1 MKKEIKISYDE
12 LVVGLL
18 LKFGSIDVNDILVAM
33 DMMGIKNFVSVND
46 SGIGK
51 YIKRNDKNRYVFDM
65 DMVNICYEMVE
76 DFYVVVRYFQGDVVR
91 KFLENVDI
99 FEFVL
104 RKIKVIGKVSL
115 NKYDVCF
122 SEFQQY
128 VINELKVKRFLTY
141 CYDDKDEGKYT
152 KITARGNLYLFMIDN
167 KGLVNNF
174 CNELRDMGYDDTL
187 IDAFLIVKNL
197 DGDIDDIRKSILNVE
212 SFLEFCDFYELNPYG
227 NKGDVKN
234 NEYMKVRKL

>member
-18 LKFGSIDVNDILVAM
+18 LKFGSIDVNDISVAM
-33 DMMGIKNFVSVND
+33 DMMGIKNFASVND

-65 DMVNICYEMVE
+65 DMVNICYEMVD

-91 KFLENVDI
+91 KFLENVDL

-115 NKYDVCF
+115 NKYDVSF

-128 VINELKVKRFLTY
+128 VINELKVKRFLID

-197 DGDIDDIRKSILNVE
+197 DGDIDNIRTSILNVE